1 MENPAWISNVVW
13 LIFALP
19 LLMALVVR
27 FVTGSMGK
35 LSATLSAYATAAAFG
50 LSLLVFF
57 NLKEYLHASYTWISV
72 QGLEASIGIEINRL
86 SVLMLLVVTGVA
98 TAVFFFSRVYMAE
111 DRDLSRYFAS
121 LNLFVFS
128 MLGIVVADNLIQ
140 MFIFWELVGVSSF
153 LLIGFW
159 FEKPSAANACK
170 KAFLVNRLGDF
181 GFLAGILLLW
191 ANTGDIEFAALE
203 NFFHSFAP
211 EDFESWLAPAGILLF
226 CGAVGKSAQFPLH
239 VWLPDAME
247 GPTPVSALIHAATM
261 VAAGVFML
269 CKISFL
275 LIGSAL
281 DVIAWIG
288 AITSLLAALM
298 ALQQDDIKRIL
309 AYSTLSQLG
318 YMVMAVGLAAPQA
331 AMFHLTTHA
340 FFKALLFLCAGAI
353 IYSVH
358 HEQNIWKMGGLKSK
372 MPLTFR
378 LFLIGTLALAGVPPF
393 SGFYSKDSIIA
404 AAQTQNPAL
413 FIIGLVVVFLTAFY
427 MFRLV
432 SVVFF
437 NQPRTDHASHASEAP
452 SSMVIPLVILAVPSI
467 MAGWVNIESFFSGT
481 FHAAADHAHGHEAG
495 AAVNVFLAPFEHSPL
510 AAFLGTFIALL
521 GAVLAFQIYSK
532 VDEDPMVEK
541 AGFISWVL
549 GGKFFI
555 DEIYRVIVAC
565 THDLLAKL
573 AAWFDRALLA
583 GFVIKGSQGVVEFT
597 GRAIRL
603 LQTGNIQT
611 YALWFFIGLFVLLIL
626 AV

>member
-1 MENPAWISNVVW
+1 
-13 LIFALP
+13 
-19 LLMALVVR
+19 
-27 FVTGSMGK
+27 
-35 LSATLSAYATAAAFG
+35 
-50 LSLLVFF
+50 
-57 NLKEYLHASYTWISV
+57 
-72 QGLEASIGIEINRL
+72 
-86 SVLMLLVVTGVA
+86 
-98 TAVFFFSRVYMAE
+98 
-111 DRDLSRYFAS
+111 
-121 LNLFVFS
+121 
-128 MLGIVVADNLIQ
+128 
-140 MFIFWELVGVSSF
+140 
-153 LLIGFW
+153 
-159 FEKPSAANACK
+159 
-170 KAFLVNRLGDF
+170 
-181 GFLAGILLLW
+181 
-191 ANTGDIEFAALE
+191 
-203 NFFHSFAP
+203 
-211 EDFESWLAPAGILLF
+211 
-226 CGAVGKSAQFPLH
+226 
-239 VWLPDAME
+239 
-247 GPTPVSALIHAATM
+247 M

-467 MAGWVNIESFFSGT
+467 MAGWVNIESFFAGT
-481 FHAAADHAHGHEAG
+481 FHTAAHAAVDHGHGHGHEAG

-626 AV
+626 AI